1 VREQLKLESIKLFD
15 LTTQDNTG
23 FTCNNSYTQSRSM
36 TDECKTEQNSRQ
48 SRKRTAIALTP
59 EKNNRRD
66 HTLISMEIKI
76 DLRGAAT
83 HASTRKSPDL
93 EKAQRR
99 LNGATKVQASRKK
112 I

>member
-1 VREQLKLESIKLFD
+1 MQNRAELKAEQ
-15 LTTQDNTG
+15 
-23 FTCNNSYTQSRSM
+23 
-36 TDECKTEQNSRQ
+36 
-48 SRKRTAIALTP
+48 KRTAIALTP

-66 HTLISMEIKI
+66 HTLINRHRGLSMEIKI